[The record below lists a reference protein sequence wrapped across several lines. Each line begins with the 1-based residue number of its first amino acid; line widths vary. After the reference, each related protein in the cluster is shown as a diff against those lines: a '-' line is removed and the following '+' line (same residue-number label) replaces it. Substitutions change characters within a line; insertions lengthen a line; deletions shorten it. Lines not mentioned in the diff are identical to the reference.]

1 MNNNQQL
8 LTVGG
13 TKMNTFKSL
22 IFSFI
27 AILAISISGVFA
39 APQQVRN
46 AEPQLSN
53 IEKKV
58 RKELISA
65 SWDGVFDNL
74 AFEVNGSTATLYG
87 QVYRPTT
94 RSRAEKFVKDVDG
107 ITQVIN
113 KIEVLPLSGF
123 DDRIRVQAVRSV
135 NDTAGLY
142 RYLLGT
148 NPSLRIIVS
157 RGHVTLE
164 GMVSDET
171 DKRLAFFAVNSIPGV
186 FSVTNNLRTERS
198 RR

>member
-1 MNNNQQL
+1 MNNNRHF

-13 TKMNTFKSL
+13 TTMNRIKNL
-22 IFSFI
+22 IFTLIAVI
-27 AILAISISGVFA
+27 AITTSGAFA
-39 APQQVRN
+39 ASPVKN
-46 AEPQLSN
+46 DTPQLSN

-74 AFEVNGSTATLYG
+74 AFEVNGSTVTLYG
-87 QVYRPTT
+87 QVYRPIT
-94 RSRAEKFVKDVDG
+94 RSRAEKFVKDVNG
-107 ITQVIN
+107 IEQVIN

-123 DDRIRVQAVRSV
+123 DDRIRGQAVRSV
-135 NDTAGLY
+135 NDMAGLY

-148 NPSLRIIVS
+148 NPSLRIIV
-157 RGHVTLE
+157 RNGHVTLE
-164 GMVSDET
+164 GMVSNET

-198 RR
+198 R

>member
-1 MNNNQQL
+1 MNRIKN
-8 LTVGG
+8 
-13 TKMNTFKSL
+13 L
-22 IFSFI
+22 IFTLIAVI
-27 AILAISISGVFA
+27 AITTSGAFA
-39 APQQVRN
+39 ASPVKN
-46 AEPQLSN
+46 DTPQLSN

-65 SWDGVFDNL
+65 SWDGVFDTL
-74 AFEVNGSTATLYG
+74 AFEVNGSTVTLYG
-87 QVYRPTT
+87 QVYRPIT
-94 RSRAEKFVKDVDG
+94 RSRAEKFVKGVNG
-107 ITQVIN
+107 IEQVIN

-123 DDRIRVQAVRSV
+123 DDRIRGQAVRSV

-148 NPSLRIIVS
+148 NPSLRIIV
-157 RGHVTLE
+157 RNGHVTLE

-186 FSVTNNLRTERS
+186 FTVTNNLRTERS

>member
-1 MNNNQQL
+1 MNNNRYF

-13 TKMNTFKSL
+13 TTMSRIKNL
-22 IFSFI
+22 IFTLI
-27 AILAISISGVFA
+27 AVFA
-39 APQQVRN
+39 ITASGAFAASPIKN
-46 AEPQLSN
+46 DTPQLSN

-74 AFEVNGSTATLYG
+74 AFEVNGSTVTLYG
-87 QVYRPTT
+87 QVYRPIT
-94 RSRAEKFVKDVDG
+94 RSRAEKFVKDVNG
-107 ITQVIN
+107 IEQVIN

-123 DDRIRVQAVRSV
+123 DDRIRVQAVSSV
-135 NDTAGLY
+135 NSTAGLY

-148 NPSLRIIVS
+148 NPSLRIIV
-157 RGHVTLE
+157 RNGHVTLE

>member
-1 MNNNQQL
+1 MNNNRHF

-13 TKMNTFKSL
+13 TTMNRIKNL
-22 IFSFI
+22 IFTLIAVI
-27 AILAISISGVFA
+27 AITTSGAFA
-39 APQQVRN
+39 ASPVKN
-46 AEPQLSN
+46 DTPQLSN

-74 AFEVNGSTATLYG
+74 AFEVNGSTVTLYG
-87 QVYRPTT
+87 QVYRPIT
-94 RSRAEKFVKDVDG
+94 RSRAEKFVKGVNG
-107 ITQVIN
+107 IEQVIN

-123 DDRIRVQAVRSV
+123 DDRIRSQAVRSV

-148 NPSLRIIVS
+148 NPSLRIIV
-157 RGHVTLE
+157 RNGHVTLE

>member
-1 MNNNQQL
+1 MNNNRYF

-13 TKMNTFKSL
+13 TTMNRIKNL
-22 IFSFI
+22 IFTLI
-27 AILAISISGVFA
+27 AVFA
-39 APQQVRN
+39 ITTSGAFAASPIKN
-46 AEPQLSN
+46 DTPQLSN

-74 AFEVNGSTATLYG
+74 AFEVNGSTVTLYG
-87 QVYRPTT
+87 QVYRPIT
-94 RSRAEKFVKDVDG
+94 RSRAEKFVKDVNG
-107 ITQVIN
+107 IEQVIN

-123 DDRIRVQAVRSV
+123 DDRIRGQAVRSV

-148 NPSLRIIVS
+148 NPSLRIIV
-157 RGHVTLE
+157 RNGHVTLE

>member
-1 MNNNQQL
+1 MNNNRHF
-8 LTVGG
+8 LTVEG
-13 TKMNTFKSL
+13 TTMNRIKNL
-22 IFSFI
+22 IFTLIAVI
-27 AILAISISGVFA
+27 AITTSGAFA
-39 APQQVRN
+39 ASPVKN
-46 AEPQLSN
+46 DTPQLSN

-74 AFEVNGSTATLYG
+74 AFEVNGSTVTLYG
-87 QVYRPTT
+87 QVYRPIT
-94 RSRAEKFVKDVDG
+94 RSRAEKFVKGVNG
-107 ITQVIN
+107 IEQVIN

-123 DDRIRVQAVRSV
+123 DDRIRGQAVRSV

-148 NPSLRIIVS
+148 NPSLRIIV
-157 RGHVTLE
+157 RNGHVTLE
-164 GMVSDET
+164 GMVSNET

-186 FSVTNNLRTERS
+186 FTVTNNLRTERS

>member
-1 MNNNQQL
+1 MNNNRDF

-13 TKMNTFKSL
+13 TTMNRIKNL
-22 IFSFI
+22 IFTFI
-27 AILAISISGVFA
+27 AVFA
-39 APQQVRN
+39 ITTSGAFAASPVKN
-46 AEPQLSN
+46 DTPQLSN

-74 AFEVNGSTATLYG
+74 AFEVNGSTVTLYG
-87 QVYRPTT
+87 QVYRPIT
-94 RSRAEKFVKDVDG
+94 RSRAEKFVKGVNG
-107 ITQVIN
+107 IEQVIN

-123 DDRIRVQAVRSV
+123 DDRIRGQAVRSV

-148 NPSLRIIVS
+148 NPSLRIIV
-157 RGHVTLE
+157 RNGHVTLE

>member
-1 MNNNQQL
+1 MNNNRHF

-13 TKMNTFKSL
+13 TTMNRIKNL
-22 IFSFI
+22 IFTLI
-27 AILAISISGVFA
+27 AVFA
-39 APQQVRN
+39 ITTSGAFAASPVKN
-46 AEPQLSN
+46 DTPQLSN

-58 RKELISA
+58 RKELLSA

-74 AFEVNGSTATLYG
+74 AFEVNGSTVTLYG
-87 QVYRPTT
+87 QVYRPIT
-94 RSRAEKFVKDVDG
+94 RSRAEKFVKGVNG
-107 ITQVIN
+107 IEQVIN

-148 NPSLRIIVS
+148 NPSLRIIV
-157 RGHVTLE
+157 RNGDVTLE

>member
-1 MNNNQQL
+1 MNNNHHF

-13 TKMNTFKSL
+13 TTMNRIKNL
-22 IFSFI
+22 IFTLI
-27 AILAISISGVFA
+27 AVFA
-39 APQQVRN
+39 ITTSGAFAASLVKNDTPR
-46 AEPQLSN
+46 LSN

-74 AFEVNGSTATLYG
+74 AFEVNGSTVTLYG
-87 QVYRPTT
+87 QVYRPIT
-94 RSRAEKFVKDVDG
+94 RSRAEKFVKG
-107 ITQVIN
+107 INGIEQVIN

-123 DDRIRVQAVRSV
+123 DDRIRGQAVRSV

-148 NPSLRIIVS
+148 NPSLRIIV
-157 RGHVTLE
+157 RNGHVTLE

>member
-1 MNNNQQL
+1 MNNNRHF

-13 TKMNTFKSL
+13 TTMNRIKSL
-22 IFSFI
+22 IFTLIAVI
-27 AILAISISGVFA
+27 AITTSGAFA
-39 APQQVRN
+39 ASPVKN
-46 AEPQLSN
+46 DTPQLSN

-74 AFEVNGSTATLYG
+74 AFEVNGRTVTLYG
-87 QVYRPTT
+87 QVYRPIT
-94 RSRAEKFVKDVDG
+94 RSRAEKFVKGVNG
-107 ITQVIN
+107 IEQVIN

-123 DDRIRVQAVRSV
+123 DDRIRSQAVRSV

-148 NPSLRIIVS
+148 NPSLRIIV
-157 RGHVTLE
+157 RNGHVTLE
-164 GMVSDET
+164 GMVSNET

-186 FSVTNNLRTERS
+186 FTVTNNLRTERS

>member
-1 MNNNQQL
+1 MNNNRNF

-13 TKMNTFKSL
+13 TTMNRIKNL
-22 IFSFI
+22 IFTLI
-27 AILAISISGVFA
+27 AVFA
-39 APQQVRN
+39 ITTSGAFAASPVKN
-46 AEPQLSN
+46 DTPQLSN

-74 AFEVNGSTATLYG
+74 AFEVNGSTVTLYG
-87 QVYRPTT
+87 QVYRPIT
-94 RSRAEKFVKDVDG
+94 RSRAEKFVKG
-107 ITQVIN
+107 INGIEQVIN

-123 DDRIRVQAVRSV
+123 DDRIRGQAVRSV

-148 NPSLRIIVS
+148 NPSLRIIVR

>member
-1 MNNNQQL
+1 MNNNRHF
-8 LTVGG
+8 LTVRG
-13 TKMNTFKSL
+13 TTMNRIKNL
-22 IFSFI
+22 IFTLI
-27 AILAISISGVFA
+27 AVLAITASGAFA
-39 APQQVRN
+39 ASPVKN
-46 AEPQLSN
+46 DTPQLSN

-74 AFEVNGSTATLYG
+74 AFEVNGSTVTLYG
-87 QVYRPTT
+87 QVYRPIT
-94 RSRAEKFVKDVDG
+94 RSRAEKFVKDVNG
-107 ITQVIN
+107 IEQVIN

-135 NDTAGLY
+135 NDMAGLY

-148 NPSLRIIVS
+148 NPSLRIIV
-157 RGHVTLE
+157 RNGHVTLE
-164 GMVSDET
+164 GMVSNET

-186 FSVTNNLRTERS
+186 FTVTNNLRTERS

>member
-1 MNNNQQL
+1 MNSKLQL
-8 LTVGG
+8 LTVEG
-13 TKMNTFKSL
+13 TKMNTIRNL
-22 IFSFI
+22 IFSVI
-27 AILAISISGVFA
+27 AIFAISVSGAFA
-39 APQQVRN
+39 ATSVKNDAQ
-46 AEPQLSN
+46 QLSA

-74 AFEVNGSTATLYG
+74 AFEVNGNTVTLYG

-94 RSRAEKFVKDVDG
+94 RSRAEKFVKNVQG

-123 DDRIRVQAVRSV
+123 DDTIRAQSVRSI
-135 NDTAGLY
+135 NSTAGLY
-142 RYLLGT
+142 RYLQGT
-148 NPSLRIIVS
+148 NPSLRIIVN

-164 GMVSDET
+164 GMVSDEA
-171 DKRLAFFAVNSIPGV
+171 DKRLAFFAVNGIPGV

>member
-1 MNNNQQL
+1 MNNNRHF

-13 TKMNTFKSL
+13 TTMNRIKNL
-22 IFSFI
+22 IFTLIAVI
-27 AILAISISGVFA
+27 AITTSGAFA
-39 APQQVRN
+39 ASPVKN
-46 AEPQLSN
+46 DTPQLSN

-74 AFEVNGSTATLYG
+74 AFEVNGRTVTLYG
-87 QVYRPTT
+87 QVYRPIT
-94 RSRAEKFVKDVDG
+94 RSRAEKFVKGVNG
-107 ITQVIN
+107 IEQVIN
-113 KIEVLPLSGF
+113 KIEVLPLSSF

-135 NDTAGLY
+135 NDMAGLY

-148 NPSLRIIVS
+148 NPSLRIIV
-157 RGHVTLE
+157 RNGHVTLE
-164 GMVSDET
+164 GMVSNET

-198 RR
+198 R

>member
-1 MNNNQQL
+1 MNNNRNF

-13 TKMNTFKSL
+13 TTMNRIKNL
-22 IFSFI
+22 IFTLI
-27 AILAISISGVFA
+27 AVFA
-39 APQQVRN
+39 ITTSGAFAASPVKN
-46 AEPQLSN
+46 DTPQLSN

-74 AFEVNGSTATLYG
+74 AFEVNGRTVTLYG
-87 QVYRPTT
+87 QVYRPIT
-94 RSRAEKFVKDVDG
+94 RSRAEKFVKGVNG
-107 ITQVIN
+107 IEQVIN

-123 DDRIRVQAVRSV
+123 DDRIRGQAVRSV

-148 NPSLRIIVS
+148 NPSLRIIV
-157 RGHVTLE
+157 RNGHVTLE

>member
-1 MNNNQQL
+1 MNNNKQL

-13 TKMNTFKSL
+13 TKMNTFKNL
-22 IFSFI
+22 IFTLI

-39 APQQVRN
+39 APQVKN
-46 AEPQLSN
+46 TEPQLSN

-74 AFEVNGSTATLYG
+74 AFEVNGSTVTLYG

-123 DDRIRVQAVRSV
+123 DDRIRSQAVRSV

-148 NPSLRIIVS
+148 NPSLRIIV
-157 RGHVTLE
+157 RNGHVTLE

>member
-1 MNNNQQL
+1 MNNNRHF

-13 TKMNTFKSL
+13 TTMNRIKSL
-22 IFSFI
+22 IFTLIAVI
-27 AILAISISGVFA
+27 AITTSGAFA
-39 APQQVRN
+39 ASPVKN
-46 AEPQLSN
+46 DTPQLSN

-74 AFEVNGSTATLYG
+74 AFEVNGSTVTLYG
-87 QVYRPTT
+87 QVYRPIT
-94 RSRAEKFVKDVDG
+94 RSRAEKFVKGVNG
-107 ITQVIN
+107 IEQVIN

-123 DDRIRVQAVRSV
+123 DDRIRGQAVRSV
-135 NDTAGLY
+135 NDMAGLY

-148 NPSLRIIVS
+148 NPSLRIIV
-157 RGHVTLE
+157 RNGHVTLE
-164 GMVSDET
+164 GMVSNET

-198 RR
+198 R

>member
-1 MNNNQQL
+1 
-8 LTVGG
+8 
-13 TKMNTFKSL
+13 MNTFKSL

>member
-1 MNNNQQL
+1 MNNNRHF

-13 TKMNTFKSL
+13 TTMNRIKSL
-22 IFSFI
+22 IFTLIAVI
-27 AILAISISGVFA
+27 AITTSGAFA
-39 APQQVRN
+39 ASPVKN
-46 AEPQLSN
+46 DTPQLSN

-74 AFEVNGSTATLYG
+74 AFEVNGSTVTLYG
-87 QVYRPTT
+87 QVYRPIT
-94 RSRAEKFVKDVDG
+94 RSRAEKFVKGVNG
-107 ITQVIN
+107 IEQVIN

-123 DDRIRVQAVRSV
+123 DDRIRSQAVRSV

-148 NPSLRIIVS
+148 NPSLRIIV
-157 RGHVTLE
+157 RNGHVTLE

>member
-1 MNNNQQL
+1 MNKNRHF
-8 LTVGG
+8 LTIGG
-13 TKMNTFKSL
+13 TTMKRVRNL
-22 IFSFI
+22 IFTIIAVI
-27 AILAISISGVFA
+27 AISTSGVFA
-39 APQQVRN
+39 ASPAN
-46 AEPQLSN
+46 KNTPQLSN

-74 AFEVNGSTATLYG
+74 AFQVNGNTVTLYG
-87 QVYRPTT
+87 QVYRPST
-94 RSRAEKFVKDVDG
+94 RTRAEKFAKDVEG
-107 ITQVIN
+107 IEQVIN

-148 NPSLRIIVS
+148 NPSLRIIVKN
-157 RGHVTLE
+157 GHLTLE
-164 GMVSDET
+164 GVVSNET

-186 FSVTNNLRTERS
+186 FSVTNNLRTEKS
-198 RR
+198 R

>member
-1 MNNNQQL
+1 MNNNRHF

-13 TKMNTFKSL
+13 TTMNRIKNL
-22 IFSFI
+22 IFTLIAVI
-27 AILAISISGVFA
+27 AITTSGAFA
-39 APQQVRN
+39 ASPVKN
-46 AEPQLSN
+46 DTPQLSN

-74 AFEVNGSTATLYG
+74 AFEVNGRTVTLYG
-87 QVYRPTT
+87 QVYRPIT
-94 RSRAEKFVKDVDG
+94 RSRAEKFVKGVNG
-107 ITQVIN
+107 IEQVIN

-123 DDRIRVQAVRSV
+123 DDRIRGQAVRSV

-148 NPSLRIIVS
+148 NPSLRIIV
-157 RGHVTLE
+157 RNGHVTLE
-164 GMVSDET
+164 GMVSNET

-198 RR
+198 R

>member
-1 MNNNQQL
+1 MNNNRHF

-13 TKMNTFKSL
+13 TTMNRIKNL
-22 IFSFI
+22 IFTLI
-27 AILAISISGVFA
+27 AVFA
-39 APQQVRN
+39 ITTSGAFAASPVKN
-46 AEPQLSN
+46 DTPQLSN

-74 AFEVNGSTATLYG
+74 AFEVNGSTVTLYG
-87 QVYRPTT
+87 QVYRPIT
-94 RSRAEKFVKDVDG
+94 RSRAEKFVKGVNG
-107 ITQVIN
+107 IEQVIN

-123 DDRIRVQAVRSV
+123 DDRIRSQAVRSV

-148 NPSLRIIVS
+148 NPSLRIIV
-157 RGHVTLE
+157 RNGHVTLE

-171 DKRLAFFAVNSIPGV
+171 DKRLAFFAVNGIPGV